1 MKVLLGVTGS
11 IAAFKSLELA
21 RSLRRQGADVR
32 FVLTKSALEFVTALS
47 CQTLSDHEVYIE
59 QFALTTG
66 IKHLSLC
73 DWADILV
80 VAPATANILGKAA
93 CGIGDDLL
101 STALLSCQKPVL
113 FVPAMDRGMW
123 DNAIVKKNVML
134 LKEHGFEVLEPTVG
148 LLASGKIGRGRF
160 PSVNIILKKILSM
173 VEKRRDLAGTKFLVT
188 GGRTEEDIDPVRVVT
203 NRSSGLMAAELI
215 QAIYC
220 RGGIVKSVM
229 GEVTCQLPED
239 MDITRVR
246 TSGEM
251 LDELR
256 KHFAWCDCL
265 IKAAAVSDYKPQV
278 RSKAKIH
285 DETLDLNLKKNVDL
299 LKEITK
305 EKRNQTI
312 VGFSL
317 EESDQLARAQLKM
330 SKKNMDIVVFNS
342 PAAIGAT
349 RAEISML
356 KADSE
361 RKDIG
366 EKTKW
371 EIANSILDECM
382 DIMRNKTGR

>member
-21 RSLRRQGADVR
+21 RLLRRHGADVR
-32 FVLTKSALEFVTALS
+32 FILTKSALEFVTPLS
-47 CQTLSDHEVYIE
+47 CQTLSDHEVYVE
-59 QFALTTG
+59 QFALTAG
-66 IKHLSLC
+66 IKHLSLG

-80 VAPATANILGKAA
+80 VAPATANIIGKAA

-101 STALLSCQKPVL
+101 STSLLSCQRPVL
-113 FVPAMDRGMW
+113 FVPAMDQGMW
-123 DNAIVKKNVML
+123 DNPLVRKNVVL
-134 LKEHGFEVLEPTVG
+134 LKEHGFHILEPSVG
-148 LLASGKIGRGRF
+148 ALASGKIGRGRF
-160 PSVNIILKKILSM
+160 PSVNIILKKVLSL
-173 VEKRRDLAGTKFLVT
+173 VERRRDLAGTQFLVT

-220 RGGIVKSVM
+220 RGGIVKAIM
-229 GEVTCQLPED
+229 GEVTCQLPEN

-246 TSGEM
+246 TSREM
-251 LDELR
+251 LDELH

-265 IKAAAVSDYKPQV
+265 IMAAAVGDYKPQALSRV
-278 RSKAKIH
+278 KIH
-285 DETLDLNLKKNVDL
+285 DETFDLSLKKNVDL
-299 LKEITK
+299 LREITT

-330 SKKNMDIVVFNS
+330 RTKNMDIVVFNA
-342 PAAIGAT
+342 PTAIGKT
-349 RAEISML
+349 RAEVSIL
-356 KADSE
+356 RADSE
-361 RKDIG
+361 RNDIG

-371 EIANSILDECM
+371 EIANCILDECM
-382 DIMRNKTGR
+382 QIMKSRTVR